1 MFPPITCRFMVTD
14 CRRVTFKG
22 TELSHRRPDNRVRF
36 QKLGRDRAESTSLLR
51 GADSARPR
59 QMLSKGG
66 QMLARWTLA
75 LTIAATC
82 GGTAMAQPKADGRAG
97 LVQKLAD
104 CRRITDDK
112 ARLSCYD
119 ETAAAFDQAEAKGDI
134 VVVDRE
140 QARTVRRQ
148 AFGFSMP
155 SITLF
160 EKGEAKEELENVTAV
175 LASARRDG
183 AGHWVFKLEDG
194 AVWAQVATEDLFKTP
209 KPGMK
214 VKIKK
219 ASLGSF
225 MLQIENQS
233 AIRVRRVE

>member
-1 MFPPITCRFMVTD
+1 MGHMQL
-14 CRRVTFKG
+14 TFRAGLAAALVATFSGAAAAQTK
-22 TELSHRRPDNRVRF
+22 PD
-36 QKLGRDRAESTSLLR
+36 A
-51 GADSARPR
+51 
-59 QMLSKGG
+59 
-66 QMLARWTLA
+66 
-75 LTIAATC
+75 
-82 GGTAMAQPKADGRAG
+82 RAG

-104 CRRITDDK
+104 CRKLTDDK
-112 ARLSCYD
+112 ARLACYD

-148 AFGFSMP
+148 AFGFRMP
-155 SITLF
+155 SLTLF
-160 EKGEAKEELENVTAV
+160 EKGEPQEELENVSGV

-183 AGHWVFKLEDG
+183 TGHWVFKLEDG
-194 AVWAQVATEDLFKTP
+194 AVWSQVATEDLFKTP
-209 KPGMK
+209 KPGMA

-225 MLQIENQS
+225 MLQIENQT